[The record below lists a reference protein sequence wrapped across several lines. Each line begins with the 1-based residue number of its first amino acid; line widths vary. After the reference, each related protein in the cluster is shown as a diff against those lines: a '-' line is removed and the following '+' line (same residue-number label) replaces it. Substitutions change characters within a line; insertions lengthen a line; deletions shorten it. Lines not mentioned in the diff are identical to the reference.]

1 VKPCPRPLD
10 PLDAEAIA
18 SGAEPVFASDAAVHA
33 RDCVPCQASI
43 DAARGVSGALD
54 GAFRGVESPEELR
67 GLAMPGGLWERVNRL
82 RSFSAR
88 ERRTYALWQA
98 PVLLTAGLVASG
110 FGLLALPVLRA
121 ADQVSL
127 WAAASLPL
135 SGLLR
140 GGARWATDVVRLAPT
155 GLDALSDGL
164 RQDRVLGL
172 AALALLVPLS
182 LGLRRVLARA
192 SARR

>member
-1 VKPCPRPLD
+1 MRPCPRPLD

-33 RDCVPCQASI
+33 RECVPCQAAI
-43 DAARGVSGALD
+43 DEARGLSGAL
-54 GAFRGVESPEELR
+54 ELAPA
-67 GLAMPGGLWERVNRL
+67 GLEAPGGLWERINRL
-82 RSFSAR
+82 RAFSPR

-98 PVLLTAGLVASG
+98 PVLLTAGLTVSG
-110 FGLLALPVLRA
+110 FGLLAVPVLRA

-135 SGLLR
+135 SGLVR
-140 GGARWATDVVRLAPT
+140 AGARWAQDLLRLAPN
-155 GLDALSDGL
+155 GLTALSEGL
-164 RQDRVLGL
+164 QQDRVLGL
-172 AALALLVPLS
+172 AALALLLPLS
-182 LGLRRVLARA
+182 FGLRRVLARA

>member
-1 VKPCPRPLD
+1 MKPCPRPLD

-43 DAARGVSGALD
+43 DAARVVSDELD
-54 GAFRGVESPEELR
+54 GALR
-67 GLAMPGGLWERVNRL
+67 GLEASGGLWERVNRL
-82 RSFSAR
+82 RTFSAR
-88 ERRTYALWQA
+88 ERRTYALWRP
-98 PVLLTAGLVASG
+98 PVLLTGGLFASG

-121 ADQVSL
+121 TDQLSL

-135 SGLLR
+135 SGLVR
-140 GGARWATDVVRLAPT
+140 AGGRWATDLVRLAPT
-155 GLDALSDGL
+155 GLTALSDGM